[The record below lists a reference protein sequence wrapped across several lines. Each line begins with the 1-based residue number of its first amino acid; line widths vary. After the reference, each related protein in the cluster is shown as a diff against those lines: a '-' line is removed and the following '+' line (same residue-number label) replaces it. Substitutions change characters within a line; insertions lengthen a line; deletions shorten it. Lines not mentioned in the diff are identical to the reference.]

1 MNVEYH
7 GTPNIQRM
15 FEVWTAILAER
26 DGREVV
32 PGSVKVELKG
42 ETHGSSEAERNSV
55 QASALDS

>member
-15 FEVWTAILAER
+15 FEVWAAILAER

-32 PGSVKVELKG
+32 PGSVKVTLKG
-42 ETHGSSEAERNSV
+42 DTHESLQGV
-55 QASALDS
+55 QPRHDVQGLPV

>member
-1 MNVEYH
+1 MTVEFH
-7 GTPNIQRM
+7 GKPNIQRM
-15 FEVWTAILAER
+15 FEVWAAILAER

-42 ETHGSSEAERNSV
+42 ETHGSSEAERNSG